1 MLLVASIALAVL
13 LASGVSV
20 VSLEESGVS
29 AQTLKKPNIVFI
41 LADDMRY
48 DDLKYMPKT
57 RSLLGS
63 KGRRFDNAFVSLSMC
78 CPSRATIMRGQYAHN
93 TGVWFNNGSQGG
105 WQGYKSRGY
114 EKDNVATR
122 LYGAGYR
129 TGLFGK
135 YLNGYE
141 KTTSVPPGWVDWFA
155 MLPSDY
161 FNYLVN
167 DNGTIRTLRLRP
179 QRLQHRR
186 FKGRR
191 PKSLSTQA
199 SAKRKPFFAYVAPK
213 APHEPAIPAPR
224 DRHTYDGKKA
234 PRYPSF
240 NEKNISDKPSWI
252 SSLPTTQLATR
263 SHR

>member
-20 VSLEESGVS
+20 VSLEESEVS

-155 MLPSDY
+155 MLPGGYLDY
-161 FNYLVN
+161 PVN
-167 DNGTIRTLRLRP
+167 DNGTIKRYGSGPSDYSTDVIREET
-179 QRLQHRR
+179 Q
-186 FKGRR
+186 
-191 PKSLSTQA
+191 SLSTQA
-199 SAKRKPFFAYVAPK
+199 SGSASRSSPTSRPLPLMSQPHQPRVTGTPTTARRPRALPRSTRK
-213 APHEPAIPAPR
+213 
-224 DRHTYDGKKA
+224 TYQ
-234 PRYPSF
+234 
-240 NEKNISDKPSWI
+240 I
-252 SSLPTTQLATR
+252 SLPG
-263 SHR
+263 